1 MACRNLLTLKK
12 YDASKQQV
20 TCHLRAQLFAHAR
33 ALKPAQSVIAQL
45 DPKSSGWVTAENLA
59 SYFVRIL
66 PGTCPVT

>member
-45 DPKSSGWVTAENLA
+45 DPKSTGWVTVENLA
-59 SYFVRIL
+59 SYFVSKR
-66 PGTCPVT
+66 PCACHGT